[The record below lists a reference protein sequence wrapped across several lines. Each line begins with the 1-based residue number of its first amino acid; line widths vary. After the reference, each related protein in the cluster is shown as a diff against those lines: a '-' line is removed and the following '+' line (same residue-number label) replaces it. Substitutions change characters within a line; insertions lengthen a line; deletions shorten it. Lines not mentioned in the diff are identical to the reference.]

1 MSFKFRLL
9 AATAVASM
17 AATSAHAQNNNTG
30 EIVIQ
35 GVVPGVWELTVY
47 DINSGY
53 DFDLSQDATAGTG
66 PATIDNTYA
75 RVGTIH
81 VSANDTA
88 ETLGAN
94 TRATIGTMMIES
106 ANAGR
111 MINDQSIPGIAAEHQ
126 DYVLSLEDNGLV
138 DNSTMTVE
146 YNDFTGLDSS
156 SGSLATLTT
165 TQGGATLL
173 NMNVPRQIE
182 FSGGTQ
188 ATYDVLITLGN
199 VDAAGAIDAGSDV
212 RPVAAGVYSDVL
224 TFTIMDDA

>member
-1 MSFKFRLL
+1 MSFKLRLL

-35 GVVPGVWELTVY
+35 GVVPGVWELSVY

-66 PATIDNTYA
+66 PSTIDNTDA

-81 VSANDTA
+81 ISANDTSA
-88 ETLGAN
+88 TLGAN
-94 TRATIGTMMIES
+94 TLATVGLLMIES

-111 MINDQSIPGIAAEHQ
+111 MINSQSLPGIAAEHQ

-138 DNSTMTVE
+138 DNSGMTVE
-146 YNDFTGLDSS
+146 YDDQAALGTN
-156 SGSLATLTT
+156 ATLSTT
-165 TQGGATLL
+165 AGAATLL
-173 NMNVPRQIE
+173 NMVTPRMIE
-182 FSGGTQ
+182 FSAGSQ
-188 ATYDVLITLGN
+188 ATYDVVISLGN
-199 VDAAGAIDAGSDV
+199 VDATGTAIDTASDV
-212 RPVAAGVYSDVL
+212 RPVAAGVYTDVL

>member
-1 MSFKFRLL
+1 MDLKKVL
-9 AATAVASM
+9 AATLVGSLAS
-17 AATSAHAQNNNTG
+17 TSAFAQNNNTG

-35 GVVPGVWELTVY
+35 GVVPGVWELTVF

-66 PATIDNTYA
+66 PSTIDNTDA

-81 VSANDTA
+81 ISANDTA
-88 ETLGAN
+88 ATNGAN
-94 TRATIGTMMIES
+94 TLATIGTMFIES

-111 MINDQSIPGIAAEHQ
+111 MINNQSLPGVAAEHQ

-138 DNSTMTVE
+138 DNSGMTVE
-146 YNDFTGLDSS
+146 YDDQAALATM
-156 SGSLATLTT
+156 ATLTT
-165 TQGGATLL
+165 TSGGGATLL

-188 ATYDVLITLGN
+188 ATYDVVITLGN
-199 VDAAGAIDAGSDV
+199 VDSSGTAIDAASDV

>member
-1 MSFKFRLL
+1 MNLKKVL
-9 AATAVASM
+9 AATLVGSLAS
-17 AATSAHAQNNNTG
+17 TSAFAQNNNTG

-35 GVVPGVWELTVY
+35 GVVPGVWELTVF

-66 PATIDNTYA
+66 PSTIDNTDA

-81 VSANDTA
+81 ISANDTA
-88 ETLGAN
+88 ATNGAN
-94 TRATIGTMMIES
+94 TLATVGTLFIES

-111 MINDQSIPGIAAEHQ
+111 MINNQSLPGVAAEHQ

-138 DNSTMTVE
+138 DNSGMTVE
-146 YNDFTGLDSS
+146 YDDQAALATNATLSTT
-156 SGSLATLTT
+156 SGS
-165 TQGGATLL
+165 ATLL

-182 FSGGTQ
+182 FSGGSQ
-188 ATYDVLITLGN
+188 ATYDVVITLGN
-199 VDAAGAIDAGSDV
+199 VDSSGTAIDAASDV